1 MTKDLTST
9 VRQQPYLILTIP
21 TELSILASDPSDHL
35 PPVGSVEAELSTA
48 RHSWPRAGDPQSV
61 DL

>member
-9 VRQQPYLILTIP
+9 VRQQPDLILTIP

-35 PPVGSVEAELSTA
+35 PPRGQCGGGAQHGTTLLA
-48 RHSWPRAGDPQSV
+48 QSRRPTV
-61 DL
+61 S